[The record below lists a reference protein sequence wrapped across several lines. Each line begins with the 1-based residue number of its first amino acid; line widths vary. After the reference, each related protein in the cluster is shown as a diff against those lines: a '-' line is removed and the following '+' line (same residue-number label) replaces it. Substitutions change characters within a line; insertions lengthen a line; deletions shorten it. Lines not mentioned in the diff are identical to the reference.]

1 MKPLMAVLTSAGL
14 LLCQQPAAPIR
25 SEDRIVVEVFRANFL
40 VSATDR
46 KGRFVTDLKADDFEV
61 IESKKKQT
69 ILEFVAESNLPLRLA
84 IVVDTSNSIRDRFK
98 FQQEAATEFVKSVIR
113 PGTDKA
119 IIVGFDATAQLA
131 ADMTDDV
138 AKLET
143 AIRQMRPGGG
153 TALYDAVYFACRD
166 KLMQDQPMYKF
177 RRAVVL
183 LSDGDDNAS
192 RYTRDQAL
200 EMAQKADSVIYTIS
214 TNHTRMPNDGDKVL
228 NYFSK
233 ETGGITFF
241 PFKATDL
248 TQSFE
253 NIANELRS
261 QYAIVYRPE
270 PLKLDG
276 QYHEVDIK
284 IKTRKDLQVRTRKG
298 YYSPRS

>member
-1 MKPLMAVLTSAGL
+1 MV
-14 LLCQQPAAPIR
+14 
-25 SEDRIVVEVFRANFL
+25 
-40 VSATDR
+40 
-46 KGRFVTDLKADDFEV
+46 
-61 IESKKKQT
+61 ESKRKQS

-119 IIVGFDATAQLA
+119 IVVGFDATAQLA

-138 AKLET
+138 GKLET
-143 AIRQMRPGGG
+143 AIRQLRPGGG
-153 TALYDAVYFACRD
+153 TAVYDAVYYACRE

-177 RRAVVL
+177 RRAIVL

-200 EMAQKADSVIYTIS
+200 EMAQKADTVLYTIS
-214 TNHTRMPNDGDKVL
+214 TNHTRMPNEGDKIL
-228 NYFSK
+228 QYFSK
-233 ETGGITFF
+233 ETGGLTFF
-241 PFKATDL
+241 PFRASDL

-261 QYAIVYRPE
+261 QYALVYRPE

-276 QYHEVDIK
+276 LYHDVDIR
-284 IKTRKDLQVRTRKG
+284 IKTRKDLVVRTRKG
-298 YYSPRS
+298 YYAPRS

>member
-1 MKPLMAVLTSAGL
+1 MAL
-14 LLCQQPAAPIR
+14 LLVHALMPAQQPAPPAGGT
-25 SEDRIVVEVFRANFL
+25 IVVDVFRANFL
-40 VSATDR
+40 ASVTDK
-46 KGRFVTDLKADDFEV
+46 KGRFVTDLKREDFEV
-61 IESKKKQT
+61 VEGRKKQT
-69 ILEFVAESNLPLRLA
+69 LLDFVAESNLPLRLA
-84 IVVDTSNSIRDRFK
+84 IIVDTSNSVRDRFK

-119 IIVGFDATAQLA
+119 IVVGFDSTAQLA

-138 AKLET
+138 FKLET

-153 TALYDAVYFACRD
+153 TALFDAVYFACRE

-177 RRAVVL
+177 RRAIVL
-183 LSDGDDNAS
+183 LGDGDDNAS

-200 EMAQKADSVIYTIS
+200 EMAQKADTVLYTIS
-214 TNHTRMPNDGDKVL
+214 TNNTKMPNDGDKIL
-228 NYFSK
+228 KYLSA

-241 PFKATDL
+241 PFRASDL

-261 QYAIVYRPE
+261 QYAIVYKPE

-276 QYHEVDIK
+276 QYHEVEIK
-284 IKTRKDLQVRTRKG
+284 VKTRKDLVVRTRKG
-298 YYSPRS
+298 YYAPRT

>member
-1 MKPLMAVLTSAGL
+1 MKQFLAFALATTLLTA
-14 LLCQQPAAPIR
+14 QAPTPVR
-25 SEDRIVVEVFRANFL
+25 DDRIVVEVFRANFL
-40 VSATDR
+40 LTVTDK
-46 KGRFVTDLKADDFEV
+46 KGRFVTDLKQDDFEV
-61 IESKKKQT
+61 VERGKKQN

-119 IIVGFDATAQLA
+119 IVVGFDSTAQMV

-138 AKLET
+138 GKLET

-153 TALYDAVYFACRD
+153 TAVFDAVYFACRE

-177 RRAVVL
+177 RRAIVL
-183 LSDGDDNAS
+183 LTDGDDNAS

-200 EMAQKADSVIYTIS
+200 EMAQKADTVLYTIS
-214 TNHTRMPNDGDKVL
+214 TNHAKMPNDGDKIL
-228 NYFSK
+228 QYFSK
-233 ETGGITFF
+233 ETGGLTFF
-241 PFKATDL
+241 PFRASDL

-261 QYAIVYRPE
+261 QYALVYRPE

-276 QYHEVDIK
+276 LYHEVDIK
-284 IKTRKDLQVRTRKG
+284 IKTRKDLVVRTRKG

>member
-1 MKPLMAVLTSAGL
+1 MKQLIAVLLGAVFL
-14 LLCQQPAAPIR
+14 LPAQQPAPVR
-25 SEDRIVVEVFRANFL
+25 DDRIVVEVFRANFL
-40 VSATDR
+40 ATVTDK
-46 KGRFVTDLKADDFEV
+46 KGRFV
-61 IESKKKQT
+61 
-69 ILEFVAESNLPLRLA
+69 LEFVAESNLPLRLA
-84 IVVDTSNSIRDRFK
+84 IVVDTSNSVRDRFK

-119 IIVGFDATAQLA
+119 IIIGFDSTAQLA

-138 AKLET
+138 AKLEM
-143 AIRQMRPGGG
+143 AIKQMRPGGG
-153 TALYDAVYFACRD
+153 TALYDALYFACRD

-177 RRAVVL
+177 RRAIVL
-183 LSDGDDNAS
+183 LGDGDDNAS

-200 EMAQKADSVIYTIS
+200 EMAQKADTVLYTIS
-214 TNHTRMPNDGDKVL
+214 TNNTRMPNDGDKIL
-228 NYFSK
+228 KYLSQ

-241 PFKATDL
+241 PFRASDL

-276 QYHEVDIK
+276 LYHEVEIRV
-284 IKTRKDLQVRTRKG
+284 KTRKDFIVRTRKG
-298 YYSPRS
+298 YYAPRT